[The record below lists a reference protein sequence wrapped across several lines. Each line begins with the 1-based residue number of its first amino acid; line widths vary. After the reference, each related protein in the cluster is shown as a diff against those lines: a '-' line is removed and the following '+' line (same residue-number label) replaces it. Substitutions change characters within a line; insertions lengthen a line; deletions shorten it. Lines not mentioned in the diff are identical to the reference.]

1 MEMNNDHN
9 LKMQIIS
16 SIVNNA
22 INLGWEVKQTQKN
35 VFVFKK
41 KKNKLFEFE
50 RDTNVLL
57 DYLFIGC
64 NNY

>member
-57 DYLFIGC
+57 DYLSIGC

>member
-1 MEMNNDHN
+1 MNNDHN